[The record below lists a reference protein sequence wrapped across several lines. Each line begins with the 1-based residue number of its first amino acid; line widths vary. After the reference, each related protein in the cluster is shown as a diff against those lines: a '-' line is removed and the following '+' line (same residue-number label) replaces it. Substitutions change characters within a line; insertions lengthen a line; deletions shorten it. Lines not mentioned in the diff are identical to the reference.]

1 MKIFSTVISIYLSKI
16 ILVLLFLA
24 TITLGYLY
32 YTGNV
37 DSKHTLLF
45 GGLVAGLIVA
55 IIQFLF
61 SWNEHHS
68 IEKINALGIKDILLH
83 RENRSFYTNLI
94 STSEARICVMGVT
107 ASRFMDHF
115 ADEQSNRPETRVLL
129 DALSRKVQVR
139 ILVPERKFLK
149 NEDDKG
155 NFNKTKRQ
163 FQNVASKHKNFK
175 YRYFSH
181 LPAHSLVVVD
191 EKCIIG
197 PVFPKVRSKD
207 TPCIFISTS
216 SPYAKKYLEYLDT
229 EWKNAKT

>member
-16 ILVLLFLA
+16 ILVLLFIA
-24 TITLGYLY
+24 TITLGCFY
-32 YTGNV
+32 YAGEA

-83 RENRSFYTNLI
+83 REDRLFYENLI
-94 STSEARICVMGVT
+94 SASEEHISVMGVT

-115 ADEQSNRPETRVLL
+115 TDEQSDRPETRVLL
-129 DALSRKVQVR
+129 DALSRQVKVR

-149 NEDDKG
+149 NKDDKV
-155 NFNKTKRQ
+155 NFDKAKKQ
-163 FQNVASKHKNFK
+163 FKYVASKHKNFE

-181 LPAHSLVVVD
+181 LSAHSLLVVD

-197 PVFPKVRSKD
+197 PVFPEVRSKD